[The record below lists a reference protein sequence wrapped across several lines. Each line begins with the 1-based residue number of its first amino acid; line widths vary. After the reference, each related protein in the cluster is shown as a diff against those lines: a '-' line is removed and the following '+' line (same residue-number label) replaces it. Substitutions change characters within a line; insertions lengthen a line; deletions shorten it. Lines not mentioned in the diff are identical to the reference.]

1 MSKENRLIHLHTFLF
16 EDYHAMQRILQF
28 DPQLK
33 NLYQYSPSY
42 LSSTFRMSKRTSENL
57 YQQLHSTSI
66 YDILEYHSKKNIKM
80 ITIYSDLY
88 PIYLKEIHDPPF
100 VLYCMGNH
108 NLLKTKKLISMIGSR
123 KPSSLAKI
131 NCDSMIKEL
140 IGDRWVIVSGLALGC
155 DAIAHRSTILQQG
168 KTIAVIGSGLDF
180 TYPKENLTLYQ
191 EIAENHL
198 VISEYPNYIKPEK
211 RYFPRR
217 NRIIAGLSKG
227 LIILEA
233 NERSGTMIT
242 ANFALDYGREVF
254 AVPGPIIMEEYK
266 GNHRL
271 IQEGAKLITSS
282 KDILEEFIEFTKK

>member
-1 MSKENRLIHLHTFLF
+1 MNKEKRLIHLHTFLYD
-16 EDYHAMQRILQF
+16 DYHAMKRILQF

-42 LSSTFRMSKRTSENL
+42 LSTTFRMSKRASEKL
-57 YQQLHSTSI
+57 YQQLHTTTI
-66 YDILEYHSKKNIKM
+66 DDILENHSKLNIKM
-80 ITIYSDLY
+80 ITIHSDLY

-100 VLYCMGNH
+100 VLYCSGNH
-108 NLLKTKKLISMIGSR
+108 NLLKTKKLISIIGSR
-123 KPSSLAKI
+123 KPSNLAKI
-131 NCDSMIKEL
+131 NCDSIINDL
-140 IGDRWVIVSGLALGC
+140 ISDQWVIVSGLALGC
-155 DAIAHRSTILQQG
+155 DAIAHRSTIGHHG
-168 KTIAVIGSGLDF
+168 KTIGVIGSGLDF
-180 TYPKENLTLYQ
+180 TYPKENIDLYQ
-191 EIAENHL
+191 EIAINHL
-198 VISEYPNYIKPEK
+198 LISEYPHDIKPEK

-254 AVPGPIIMEEYK
+254 AIPGPIIMEEYK

-271 IQEGAKLITSS
+271 IQEGAKLITST

>member
-16 EDYHAMQRILQF
+16 DDYHAMQRILQF

-42 LSSTFRMSKRTSENL
+42 LSSTFRMSKRTSEKL
-57 YQQLHSTSI
+57 YRQLHSTSI
-66 YDILEYHSKKNIKM
+66 YDILEQHSKKNIEM
-80 ITIYSDLY
+80 ITIYSDVY
-88 PIYLKEIHDPPF
+88 PFYLKEIHDPPF
-100 VLYCMGNH
+100 VLYCKGNH

-123 KPSSLAKI
+123 KPSNFAKI
-131 NCDSMIKEL
+131 NSDSIINEL
-140 IGDRWVIVSGLALGC
+140 VGDRWVIVSGLALGC
-155 DAIAHRSTILQQG
+155 DAIAHRSTILHHG
-168 KTIAVIGSGLDF
+168 KTIAIIGSGLDF

-198 VISEYPNYIKPEK
+198 LISEYPHYIKPEK

-254 AVPGPIIMEEYK
+254 VVPGPIIMEEYK

>member
-1 MSKENRLIHLHTFLF
+1 MSKEKRLIHLHSFLY
-16 EDYHAMQRILQF
+16 DHYHTMQRILQF

-42 LSSTFRMSKRTSENL
+42 LSSTFRMSKKTSEKL
-57 YQQLHSTSI
+57 FQQLHSTSI
-66 YDILEYHSKKNIKM
+66 DHILENHYKKNIKI
-80 ITIYSDLY
+80 ITIYSDLF
-88 PIYLKEIHDPPF
+88 PAYLKEIHDPPF
-100 VLYCMGNH
+100 VLYCIGDN
-108 NLLKTKKLISMIGSR
+108 NLLKTNKLISIIGSR
-123 KPSSLAKI
+123 KPSNLARI
-131 NCDSMIKEL
+131 NCDTIVNDL
-140 IGDRWVIVSGLALGC
+140 TRDQWVIVSGLALGC
-155 DAIAHRSTILQQG
+155 DAIAHRSTIHHHG
-168 KTIAVIGSGLDF
+168 KTIAVIGSGLDY
-180 TYPKENLTLYQ
+180 TYPKENIALYE
-191 EIAENHL
+191 EIARNHL
-198 VISEYPNYIKPEK
+198 LISEYPHYIKPEK

-227 LIILEA
+227 IIILEA

-242 ANFALDYGREVF
+242 ANFALEYGREVF